1 MFSTKRLVP
10 SIAVILVAAFAL
22 AACSA
27 AQVPVGN
34 PDPARVPDGVHNG
47 AYSIF
52 PVKVRVAVT
61 VASGRIESIE
71 LLEHFNGKG
80 GAAEA
85 IIPLVI
91 ERQSLAV
98 DVIAGA
104 SHSSTVIL
112 KAIEN
117 ALSEAGKG
125 S

>member
-1 MFSTKRLVP
+1 MPTFDKKKNVD
-10 SIAVILVAAFAL
+10 IV
-22 AACSA
+22 
-27 AQVPVGN
+27 
-34 PDPARVPDGVHNG
+34 
-47 AYSIF
+47 
-52 PVKVRVAVT
+52 
-61 VASGRIESIE
+61 SGRIEAID
-71 LLEHFNGKG
+71 LLEHFNGQGK
-80 GAAEA
+80 AAEA
-85 IIPLVI
+85 IIPVVI